1 MSPSD
6 LGTPSDLEGRARRHA
21 ALSDPGRLA
30 VVDALRSSDFSPSE
44 LSRHLDMPGNLLA
57 HHLDV
62 LEREGIVS
70 RLASSGDRR
79 RRYVRLRAESLAALV
94 EPVPEVPDRV
104 VFVCTHNSARS
115 QLAAALWRAR
125 TGRDAD
131 SAGTHP
137 ADRVHPGAIRAA
149 RRAGL
154 DLSGAAPRPLD
165 IEAARSAHCVTVCDR
180 AHEELPTGVAP
191 WHWSVP
197 DPVEVGTDASFD
209 AAVAALDDRI
219 RTLSRHPHDTGTS
232 HT

>member
-1 MSPSD
+1 MRPTD
-6 LGTPSDLEGRARRHA
+6 LAGRARRHA

-62 LEREGIVS
+62 LEREGIVV

-79 RRYVRLRAESLAALV
+79 RRYVRLRPESLVALV
-94 EPVPEVPDRV
+94 EAAPPPPDRV

-115 QLAAALWRAR
+115 QLAAALWRAH

-137 ADRVHPGAIRAA
+137 AAQVHAGAIRAA

-154 DLSGAAPRPLD
+154 DLSGATPRTFD
-165 IEAARSAHCVTVCDR
+165 VDAAHGSHCVTVCDR
-180 AHEELPTGVAP
+180 AHEELPAGTAP
-191 WHWSVP
+191 WHWSVA
-197 DPVEVGTDASFD
+197 DPVEVGTEAAFD
-209 AAVAALDDRI
+209 LALADLDHRI
-219 RTLSRHPHDTGTS
+219 RSLVIDPPTTEASVP
-232 HT
+232 

>member
-1 MSPSD
+1 MVRVMEPID
-6 LGTPSDLEGRARRHA
+6 LAGRARRHA

-62 LEREGIVS
+62 LEREGIIA
-70 RLASSGDRR
+70 RLVSSGDRR
-79 RRYVRLRAESLAALV
+79 RRYVRLRPESLAALV
-94 EPVPEVPDRV
+94 DGAPQVPDRV

-115 QLAAALWRAR
+115 QLAAALWRVH

-137 ADRVHPGAIRAA
+137 AERVHVGAIGAA

-154 DLSGAAPRPLD
+154 DLSGATPRTFD
-165 IEAARSAHCVTVCDR
+165 VDAARTSHCVTVCDR
-180 AHEELPTGVAP
+180 AHEELPAGTAP
-191 WHWSVP
+191 WHWSVA
-197 DPVEVGTDASFD
+197 DPVEVGTDAAFD
-209 AAVAALDDRI
+209 QALAELDHRI
-219 RTLSRHPHDTGTS
+219 RSLLTDPPRTEASAP
-232 HT
+232 